1 MNVTVASKTSTTLL
15 VTWLPPA
22 IPNGVLTS
30 YEVYY
35 RGLSSVNPVLP
46 SFYQA
51 LSVTLS
57 TVSTSIELVN
67 LVPYSDYTL
76 SVRALT
82 SGGPGEYNEQVEART
97 EEDGELLNASCFSC
111 KSACYRILV
120 KFNAHKF
127 SLENCVEVF
136 CGLGLPRESIR
147 KCRHG
152 MYESSLWKLRI
163 TRDHLYMAFTC
174 IASSGR

>member
-82 SGGPGEYNEQVEART
+82 SGGPGEYSEQVEART
-97 EEDGELLNASCFSC
+97 EEDGELLNARCLSCNTVHV
-111 KSACYRILV
+111 LG
-120 KFNAHKF
+120 KFCA
-127 SLENCVEVF
+127 
-136 CGLGLPRESIR
+136 ESYCTIR
-147 KCRHG
+147 
-152 MYESSLWKLRI
+152 
-163 TRDHLYMAFTC
+163 AFVVTLHVYYSQVHC
-174 IASSGR
+174 TMSFFLIWPC

>member
-1 MNVTVASKTSTTLL
+1 MNVTVANKTSTTLL

-35 RGLSSVNPVLP
+35 RGLSSVNLVLP

-111 KSACYRILV
+111 KSACIWCIC
-120 KFNAHKF
+120 ACMCA
-127 SLENCVEVF
+127 CVCVRVHVYSV
-136 CGLGLPRESIR
+136 L
-147 KCRHG
+147 H
-152 MYESSLWKLRI
+152 
-163 TRDHLYMAFTC
+163 T
-174 IASSGR
+174 